1 MGTHEVRNKA
11 RQTETYTYTGL
22 HQEPRKVQRLLAETC
37 RTLWRT
43 TELVLTFL
51 YICQMIN
58 ENTTTIATGVIGAGA
73 VEVTNVLMT
82 NIPSPEEVSTVGQL
96 IIQLVIGIVTVWRI
110 IKKPKK

>member
-1 MGTHEVRNKA
+1 
-11 RQTETYTYTGL
+11 
-22 HQEPRKVQRLLAETC
+22 
-37 RTLWRT
+37 
-43 TELVLTFL
+43 
-51 YICQMIN
+51 MIN